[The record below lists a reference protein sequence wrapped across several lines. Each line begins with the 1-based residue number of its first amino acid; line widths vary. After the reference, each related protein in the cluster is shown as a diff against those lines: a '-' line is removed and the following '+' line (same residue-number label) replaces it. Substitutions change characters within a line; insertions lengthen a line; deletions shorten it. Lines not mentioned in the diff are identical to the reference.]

1 MRAPRHT
8 GGAPTRAT
16 ALVLLAAAT
25 VTGAFACTDAGL
37 DLIPSPGPFRDDKVT
52 VSGEICTSSPES
64 RVFPL
69 RVLFVVDSSESMR
82 VTDPPDPLTLVT
94 GRERAFQETWE
105 TLLEGDPAGV
115 RIGLVQFSADAQGRT
130 VSPFNA
136 ERDTYYTA
144 NRTLLS
150 DATAGLQET
159 GRTTNYLGA
168 LNEAFAAVR
177 TELENA
183 RDFAP
188 ESLALSK
195 YVVIFVSDG
204 LPDTDSEEEAETI
217 QEQILEAVADIQELA
232 QELFRVG
239 TFEFHTAYVSA
250 GEGPAVD
257 RDAQRLLQ
265 LMAETGGGTFR
276 SFPSG
281 ESLNFVFLD
290 LTVIRRAFTL
300 RGISVTNVNA
310 IVDEDQIAEYLFGG
324 DDDPFAMDA
333 GVPKEPDPAGLQD
346 RPGRWDEAPSPEDA
360 GPVDAGPPDAGPPE
374 PDERNLVDRD
384 GNGVPSCG
392 EPLVDSD
399 GDGLWDLIEMRFDV
413 ADLDERMQTPW
424 LTEDTDDD
432 GVRDRLE
439 WRLRSSGL
447 DPLVAGD
454 TGCFIPEPCLNR
466 VPETGACDCVID
478 IRELIPDPTEPTG
491 FETVFRS
498 DGLCDACD
506 QVASEDEAFFCIPLN
521 DPLTG
526 EPVVDTTTGEQVRV
540 DCVDREVDPDT
551 GEVVGDGFCDCLDRD
566 EDGLCDWLDRDGDL
580 LRDCEE
586 IFYGTNQNSND
597 TDADG
602 IPDFLETR
610 FESNPIENDLLDD
623 NDFDQTVNSLEV
635 RAGTDPWCDDAAIR
649 SLIAYRYDQTT
660 GAFDFPDLDGGL
672 PGDFVPMDA
681 GPMTMPDGSTVDP
694 DAGPGMGM
702 VEIDAGPD
710 AAAGQGSGLR
720 NARSCYSFEVGNV
733 TIVPTEPNWRAV
745 YPGNGWNRILAW
757 VGEVPFDDPDAVAF
771 YRVAC
776 AMAFYEP
783 DGNLRNP
790 PSGRV
795 RFTEADFVEASEFDA
810 DVHCKW
816 P

>member
-1 MRAPRHT
+1 VSTFDSHRRLRRPGRAVGWALAT
-8 GGAPTRAT
+8 VAVLLGGA
-16 ALVLLAAAT
+16 
-25 VTGAFACTDAGL
+25 GMGACTDAKL
-37 DLIPSPGPFRDDKVT
+37 EIIPPPGPFRDDKVT
-52 VSGEICTSSPES
+52 VQGEICTTSPES

-69 RVLFVVDSSESMR
+69 RVLFVIDSSESMR
-82 VTDPPDPLTLVT
+82 VTDPPDPVSLVT

-105 TLLEGDPAGV
+105 TLLDGDPAGV

-130 VSPFNA
+130 ISPFNA

-144 NRTLLS
+144 NRTLLA
-150 DATAGLQET
+150 DATAGLQVT

-168 LNEAFAAVR
+168 LNEAFVAVR
-177 TELENA
+177 SELENA
-183 RDFAP
+183 RDFSP

-204 LPDTDSEEEAETI
+204 LPDVDNEEEAETI
-217 QEQILEAVADIQELA
+217 EEQILQAVGDIRELG
-232 QELFRVG
+232 EDLFRVG

-310 IVDEDQIAEYLFGG
+310 IVDEDQIAEYLFAE
-324 DDDPFAMDA
+324 DEDPFAFDA
-333 GVPKEPDPAGLQD
+333 G
-346 RPGRWDEAPSPEDA
+346 
-360 GPVDAGPPDAGPPE
+360 VDAGPPDPMATPDAGVDAGPDAGAPDAG
-374 PDERNLVDRD
+374 PMVDERNLVDRD
-384 GNGVPSCG
+384 GNEVPSCG

-399 GDGLWDLIEMRFDV
+399 GDGLWDLIERRFDTEG
-413 ADLDERMQTPW
+413 LDERMTYPW

-439 WRLRSSGL
+439 WRLQSSGL
-447 DPLVAGD
+447 DPLTPGD
-454 TGCFIPEPCLNR
+454 TGCFVPEPCLER
-466 VPETGACDCVID
+466 DPDTGACQCVID
-478 IRELIPDPTEPTG
+478 LRTLVADPTQPDG
-491 FETVFRS
+491 FDRVF
-498 DGLCDACD
+498 DGDGICDACD
-506 QVASEDEAFFCIPLN
+506 EVASEDEAFFCFEIP
-521 DPLTG
+521 DPVTGGTLLVDCADRELDPETG
-526 EPVVDTTTGEQVRV
+526 EM
-540 DCVDREVDPDT
+540 
-551 GEVVGDGFCDCLDRD
+551 VGDGFCDCLDRD
-566 EDGLCDWLDRDGDL
+566 EDGYCDWLDRDGDL

-597 TDADG
+597 SDADG

-610 FESNPIENDLLDD
+610 YESNPIENDLLDD
-623 NDFDQTVNSLEV
+623 SDFDQTVNSLEV
-635 RAGTDPWCDDAAIR
+635 RSGTDPWCDDASIR
-649 SLIAYRYDQTT
+649 SLISYQYDQTNE
-660 GAFDFPDLDGGL
+660 GFDFPLLDGGL
-672 PGDFVPMDA
+672 PTEFIPIDA
-681 GPMTMPDGSTVDP
+681 GPMSMPDGSTVD
-694 DAGPGMGM
+694 AGGGL

-710 AAAGQGSGLR
+710 GDDAIGSGLR
-720 NARSCYSFEVGNV
+720 NARSCYRFQVGNV
-733 TIVPTEPNWRAV
+733 TIVPTAPNWRAV
-745 YPGNGWNRILAW
+745 YPGNGWNRILVW

-771 YRVAC
+771 YRIAC
-776 AMAFYEP
+776 TMAFYDP

-790 PSGRV
+790 PSGRL
-795 RFTEADFVEASEFDA
+795 RFQEADFVEASEFDA